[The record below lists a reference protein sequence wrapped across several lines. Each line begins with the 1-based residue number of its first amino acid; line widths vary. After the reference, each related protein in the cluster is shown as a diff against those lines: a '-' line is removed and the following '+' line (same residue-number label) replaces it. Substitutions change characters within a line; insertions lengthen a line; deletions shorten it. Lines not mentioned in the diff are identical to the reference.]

1 MLRHKNIDRIC
12 AIALA
17 ATLLLTCAFM
27 GAASLGWV
35 AAADGIG
42 YEDRLF
48 DQSRVHTIDIVMDDW
63 DSFIEG
69 CASEEYASC
78 TVVIDGEK
86 YSNVAIR
93 AKGNTSLSSVAAYG
107 NNRYS
112 FKIEFDHYQT
122 GKTYYGL
129 DKLCLNNLIQ
139 DKTYMKD
146 YLSYTLM
153 ARMGV
158 SSPLCSF
165 VQINVNGSAW
175 GLYLAVEGI
184 EDSFLMRN
192 YGKNSGELYKP
203 DSMSFGGGRGNGADF
218 DMDDFRE
225 KFENSDSDSTGNSSF
240 TPPDMGDMTPPGGFG
255 GDGSSTPPDMNG
267 SVQAD
272 GDSSSDSQTDD
283 SNADSTASTDDS
295 STRTAPDFSSTTPPD
310 GMGGGGGGG
319 KGGDMGGGMGSDDV
333 KLQYID
339 DDPDSYSNIFDNAK
353 ADITDADKER
363 LVASLKTLSEGEDV
377 ESVVDVDK
385 VIRYFVVHNFLCN
398 GDSYTGSMV
407 HNYYLY
413 EKDGVL
419 SMIPWDY
426 NLAFGAFS
434 SGMGGTGDAAGEVN
448 SPIDSPVSSGDIES
462 RPMAAWI
469 FASEEYTELY
479 HEIYAEFIESTFTS
493 GWFEEEIERVTQMI
507 APYVEK
513 DENGFFSYDEFVTG
527 AAALKQFCLKRAES
541 ITGQLDGTIPSTSDG
556 QSVDS
561 SALID
566 ASDINLDDMG
576 EFSGG
581 GGGGNR
587 GGDMPALGG
596 GGRQGFPGG
605 GQMGFPG
612 AAGGLE
618 SDDSTDDGAM
628 QDVNVPADGVN
639 ADAATNTSNQDSA
652 AEQSENAQTD
662 NASAPADNAMP
673 ATPQGGDMPN
683 QPPHDLLGAS
693 DGEAAS
699 DATATDETDNIQ
711 AVEATDA
718 PAPDA
723 SSAAESNNE
732 QTDNAEVTAS
742 NDFNRGV
749 PGDMLSN
756 IGGFPGGG
764 SASGNDYTYQI
775 VLFAGSVLVLIA
787 GLIFAW
793 KFKSNL

>member
-12 AIALA
+12 AMVLA
-17 ATLLLTCAFM
+17 ATLLLTCGFM

-63 DSFIEG
+63 DSFIET
-69 CASEEYASC
+69 CTDEEYSSC

-175 GLYLAVEGI
+175 GLYLAVEGV

-203 DSMSFGGGRGNGADF
+203 DSMSFGGGRGNGAGF

-272 GDSSSDSQTDD
+272 GDAQADGSTTSDD
-283 SNADSTASTDDS
+283 ADIQFGDTAS
-295 STRTAPDFSSTTPPD
+295 ANMPDFSSMTPPD

-319 KGGDMGGGMGSDDV
+319 FGGMGSSDV

-353 ADITDADKER
+353 TDITDADKER
-363 LVASLKTLSEGEDV
+363 LIASLKTLSEGEDV

-398 GDSYTGSMV
+398 GDSYTGSIV

-448 SPIDSPVSSGDIES
+448 SPH
-462 RPMAAWI
+462 R
-469 FASEEYTELY
+469 
-479 HEIYAEFIESTFTS
+479 
-493 GWFEEEIERVTQMI
+493 
-507 APYVEK
+507 
-513 DENGFFSYDEFVTG
+513 
-527 AAALKQFCLKRAES
+527 
-541 ITGQLDGTIPSTSDG
+541 
-556 QSVDS
+556 
-561 SALID
+561 
-566 ASDINLDDMG
+566 
-576 EFSGG
+576 
-581 GGGGNR
+581 
-587 GGDMPALGG
+587 
-596 GGRQGFPGG
+596 
-605 GQMGFPG
+605 
-612 AAGGLE
+612 
-618 SDDSTDDGAM
+618 
-628 QDVNVPADGVN
+628 
-639 ADAATNTSNQDSA
+639 
-652 AEQSENAQTD
+652 
-662 NASAPADNAMP
+662 
-673 ATPQGGDMPN
+673 
-683 QPPHDLLGAS
+683 
-693 DGEAAS
+693 
-699 DATATDETDNIQ
+699 
-711 AVEATDA
+711 
-718 PAPDA
+718 
-723 SSAAESNNE
+723 
-732 QTDNAEVTAS
+732 
-742 NDFNRGV
+742 
-749 PGDMLSN
+749 
-756 IGGFPGGG
+756 
-764 SASGNDYTYQI
+764 
-775 VLFAGSVLVLIA
+775 FAGIIGRHRVAAHGGVDIR
-787 GLIFAW
+787 
-793 KFKSNL
+793 K

>member
-12 AIALA
+12 AMMLA
-17 ATLLLTCAFM
+17 ATLLLTCGFM

-48 DQSRVHTIDIVMDDW
+48 DQSRMHTIDIVMDDW
-63 DSFIEG
+63 DSFIET
-69 CASEEYASC
+69 CIDEEYSSC

-107 NNRYS
+107 NDRYS

-122 GKTYYGL
+122 GKNYYGL

-175 GLYLAVEGI
+175 GLYLAVESI

-203 DSMSFGGGRGNGADF
+203 DSTSFGGGRGNGADF

-295 STRTAPDFSSTTPPD
+295 STRTAPDFSSTTLPD

-353 ADITDADKER
+353 TDITDADKER
-363 LVASLKTLSEGEDV
+363 LIASLKTLSEGEDV

-385 VIRYFVVHNFLCN
+385 VIRYFAVHNFLCN

-462 RPMAAWI
+462 RPMVAWI

-566 ASDINLDDMG
+566 ASDIRLDEMG

-596 GGRQGFPGG
+596 GRQGFPGG
-605 GQMGFPG
+605 RQMGFPG
-612 AAGGLE
+612 AAGGSE
-618 SDDSTDDGAM
+618 SDDSTGDGAM

-639 ADAATNTSNQDSA
+639 ADAATNTSNEDSA

-662 NASAPADNAMP
+662 NASAPAYKAMP
-673 ATPQGGDMPN
+673 ATPQDGDMPN

-699 DATATDETDNIQ
+699 DATATDETDNVQ
-711 AVEATDA
+711 AVEATDS

-723 SSAAESNNE
+723 SSADESNNE
-732 QTDNAEVTAS
+732 QTDNAEMTAS

>member
-1 MLRHKNIDRIC
+1 MGD
-12 AIALA
+12 IAL
-17 ATLLLTCAFM
+17 
-27 GAASLGWV
+27 S
-35 AAADGIG
+35 
-42 YEDRLF
+42 
-48 DQSRVHTIDIVMDDW
+48 
-63 DSFIEG
+63 
-69 CASEEYASC
+69 
-78 TVVIDGEK
+78 
-86 YSNVAIR
+86 
-93 AKGNTSLSSVAAYG
+93 
-107 NNRYS
+107 
-112 FKIEFDHYQT
+112 
-122 GKTYYGL
+122 
-129 DKLCLNNLIQ
+129 
-139 DKTYMKD
+139 
-146 YLSYTLM
+146 
-153 ARMGV
+153 
-158 SSPLCSF
+158 
-165 VQINVNGSAW
+165 
-175 GLYLAVEGI
+175 
-184 EDSFLMRN
+184 
-192 YGKNSGELYKP
+192 
-203 DSMSFGGGRGNGADF
+203 
-218 DMDDFRE
+218 
-225 KFENSDSDSTGNSSF
+225 
-240 TPPDMGDMTPPGGFG
+240 GGFS
-255 GDGSSTPPDMNG
+255 GDGSFTPPDMNG

-283 SNADSTASTDDS
+283 SNTDSTASTDDS

-353 ADITDADKER
+353 TDITDADKER

-377 ESVVDVDK
+377 ESVVAVDK
-385 VIRYFVVHNFLCN
+385 VIRYFAVHNFLCN

-434 SGMGGTGDAAGEVN
+434 SDMGGTGDAAGEVN

-462 RPMAAWI
+462 RPMVAWI

-507 APYVEK
+507 APYIEK

-556 QSVDS
+556 QSADS

-581 GGGGNR
+581 GVGGNR

-605 GQMGFPG
+605 RQMGFPG
-612 AAGGLE
+612 TTGGSE
-618 SDDSTDDGAM
+618 SDDSTGDGAM

-639 ADAATNTSNQDSA
+639 ADAATNTSNKDSA
-652 AEQSENAQTD
+652 
-662 NASAPADNAMP
+662 
-673 ATPQGGDMPN
+673 G
-683 QPPHDLLGAS
+683 
-693 DGEAAS
+693 
-699 DATATDETDNIQ
+699 
-711 AVEATDA
+711 
-718 PAPDA
+718 
-723 SSAAESNNE
+723 
-732 QTDNAEVTAS
+732 
-742 NDFNRGV
+742 
-749 PGDMLSN
+749 
-756 IGGFPGGG
+756 
-764 SASGNDYTYQI
+764 
-775 VLFAGSVLVLIA
+775 
-787 GLIFAW
+787 
-793 KFKSNL
+793 

>member
-27 GAASLGWV
+27 GAASLGLV

-69 CASEEYASC
+69 CASEEYSPC

-225 KFENSDSDSTGNSSF
+225 KFENSDSDSTGDSSL
-240 TPPDMGDMTPPGGFG
+240 TPPDMGDMTPPG
-255 GDGSSTPPDMNG
+255 
-267 SVQAD
+267 
-272 GDSSSDSQTDD
+272 
-283 SNADSTASTDDS
+283 
-295 STRTAPDFSSTTPPD
+295 

-319 KGGDMGGGMGSDDV
+319 KGGDMGGGRGSDDV

-353 ADITDADKER
+353 TDITDADKER
-363 LVASLKTLSEGEDV
+363 LIASLKALSEGEDV

-462 RPMAAWI
+462 RPMVAWI

-479 HEIYAEFIESTFTS
+479 HDIYAEFIESTFTS
-493 GWFEEEIERVTQMI
+493 GWFEEEIERVTQII
-507 APYVEK
+507 APYVESNT
-513 DENGFFSYDEFVTG
+513 NGFFSYDEFVTG

-566 ASDINLDDMG
+566 ASDISLSDMG

-581 GGGGNR
+581 GGDGNR
-587 GGDMPALGG
+587 GGDMPAFGG

-612 AAGGLE
+612 AAGGSE
-618 SDDSTDDGAM
+618 SDNSTGDGAM

-639 ADAATNTSNQDSA
+639 ADAATNTSNEDSA

-693 DGEAAS
+693 GGEAAS
-699 DATATDETDNIQ
+699 DATATDETDNVQ

-723 SSAAESNNE
+723 SSAAKSNNE

-756 IGGFPGGG
+756 IGGFPGGS

>member
-12 AIALA
+12 AMVLA
-17 ATLLLTCAFM
+17 ATLLLTCGFM

-225 KFENSDSDSTGNSSF
+225 KFENSDPDSTGNSSF
-240 TPPDMGDMTPPGGFG
+240 TPPDMGDMTPPDGFG

-283 SNADSTASTDDS
+283 SNADSTAATDDS

-319 KGGDMGGGMGSDDV
+319 KGGDIGGGMGSDDV

-353 ADITDADKER
+353 TDITDADKER
-363 LVASLKTLSEGEDV
+363 LIASLKTLSEGEDV

-448 SPIDSPVSSGDIES
+448 SPIDSPVSSGGIES
-462 RPMAAWI
+462 RLMVAWI

-566 ASDINLDDMG
+566 ASDINLDDMS

-581 GGGGNR
+581 GVGGNR

-612 AAGGLE
+612 AAGSSE
-618 SDDSTDDGAM
+618 SDDSTGDAAM

-639 ADAATNTSNQDSA
+639 ADAATNTSNEDSA

-662 NASAPADNAMP
+662 NASAPADKAMP

-683 QPPHDLLGAS
+683 KPPHNLLGAS

-699 DATATDETDNIQ
+699 DATTTDETNNVQ

-764 SASGNDYTYQI
+764 SASGKDYTYQI

-793 KFKSNL
+793 EFKSNL